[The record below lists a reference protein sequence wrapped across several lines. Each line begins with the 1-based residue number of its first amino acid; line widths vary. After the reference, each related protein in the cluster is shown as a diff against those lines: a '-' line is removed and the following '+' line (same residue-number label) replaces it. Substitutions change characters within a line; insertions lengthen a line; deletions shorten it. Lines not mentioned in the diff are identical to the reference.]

1 MANFCNIWSPIIS
14 GKTSASSQ
22 DMYTHRC
29 WGFHVLES
37 IQSWYSTLNM
47 RCVYVLGYGHTH
59 ACICSSVDLTC
70 LRFASVCL
78 QFRFFFFLISSWWL
92 MMLMNWFDERRWIT
106 PEQHWF
112 SLALTMSVM
121 DLGNSS
127 CQISCYVPFIAY
139 NPLTQ
144 FMVHM
149 KLCEYFTN
157 HNHPTRKD
165 IRTASN
171 QRSCLKQ
178 WKITVSNTVLYH
190 DKFYLA
196 MV

>member
-78 QFRFFFFLISSWWL
+78 QFRFFFFSNFLLMANDVDELIWWEEVNHSWATL
-92 MMLMNWFDERRWIT
+92 IF
-106 PEQHWF
+106 F
-112 SLALTMSVM
+112 S
-121 DLGNSS
+121 
-127 CQISCYVPFIAY
+127 
-139 NPLTQ
+139 
-144 FMVHM
+144 
-149 KLCEYFTN
+149 TN
-157 HNHPTRKD
+157 HVSYGFGELILPD
-165 IRTASN
+165 FLLCAIY
-171 QRSCLKQ
+171 CL
-178 WKITVSNTVLYH
+178 
-190 DKFYLA
+190 
-196 MV
+196 

>member
-1 MANFCNIWSPIIS
+1 MCVRAWVWTHPCLHMQFSWSYLF
-14 GKTSASSQ
+14 K
-22 DMYTHRC
+22 
-29 WGFHVLES
+29 V
-37 IQSWYSTLNM
+37 
-47 RCVYVLGYGHTH
+47 
-59 ACICSSVDLTC
+59 CICMPSV
-70 LRFASVCL
+70 SI
-78 QFRFFFFLISSWWL
+78 FFFFLISSWWL

-139 NPLTQ
+139 KPLTQ